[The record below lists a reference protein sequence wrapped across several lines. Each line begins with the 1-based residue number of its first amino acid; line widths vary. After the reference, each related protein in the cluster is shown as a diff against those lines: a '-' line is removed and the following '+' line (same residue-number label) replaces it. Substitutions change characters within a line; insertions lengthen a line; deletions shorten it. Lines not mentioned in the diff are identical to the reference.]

1 MQIVELNSLS
11 SKLRDLEKRF
21 EQLVSSRRSEDD
33 TQRQMMELQRQVE
46 LLELQRQVEL
56 VGLQRQVELIQQ
68 REMKLTRAFRAA
80 QRQQSLETSRIQRLT
95 LRNRDVRTAD
105 DAEYKGEHFTVF
117 TCILRLVSSPASVW

>member
-46 LLELQRQVEL
+46 L
-56 VGLQRQVELIQQ
+56 IQQ

-80 QRQQSLETSRIQRLT
+80 QRKQSLESSRIQRLT

-105 DAEYKGEHFTVF
+105 DTEYKGESLLDCLTFCVHVLT
-117 TCILRLVSSPASVW
+117 IRRYYGRA